1 MPLVIQIRKYQ
12 SLVEVYETVWHNN
25 YCTKRWWRCNM
36 KILVLSSALLIGGC
50 SMIPSFWDDNEAYAV
65 AKIRHSVDAMDCN
78 GNYLPQA
85 QQVQSDVRFL
95 ELYSSS
101 KGSDDLL
108 EMVTPMKETI
118 DGLVEKEENKVFCS
132 LKKKQLVKQTALI

>member
-1 MPLVIQIRKYQ
+1 MKIKALVIMSAI
-12 SLVEVYETVWHNN
+12 T
-25 YCTKRWWRCNM
+25 
-36 KILVLSSALLIGGC
+36 LSGC
-50 SMIPSFWDDNEAYAV
+50 SMIPSFWDDNEAYSV

-85 QQVQSDVRFL
+85 KQIQSDIRFL

-108 EMVTPMKETI
+108 SMVKKMKLTA
-118 DGLVEKEENKVFCS
+118 DGLVDSDENAVFC
-132 LKKKQLVKQTALI
+132 KIKQKQLFKQSAMIADAAMERF